1 LPIQVLICDGRV
13 SSLESETSAM
23 NHIRQFLRED
33 DGPAA
38 VEYAVM
44 LALILMAAFS
54 SIQLF
59 GSGAGG
65 SFSNSHNEIVNA
77 INPP

>member
-1 LPIQVLICDGRV
+1 MK
-13 SSLESETSAM
+13 S
-23 NHIRQFLRED
+23 IRQFLWEE

-59 GSGAGG
+59 GTGAGG
-65 SFSNSHNEIVNA
+65 SFSNSQNEIVNA